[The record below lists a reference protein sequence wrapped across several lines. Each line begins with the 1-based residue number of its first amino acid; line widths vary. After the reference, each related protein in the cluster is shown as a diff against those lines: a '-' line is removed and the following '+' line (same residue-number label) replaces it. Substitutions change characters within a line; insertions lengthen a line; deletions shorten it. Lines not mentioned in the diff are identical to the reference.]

1 MRLANENILIIKNCV
16 QYIFGE
22 NARVYL
28 FGSRVDDSKKG
39 GDIDLYLEID
49 DKQSVFEKKIE
60 LLSALRKSL
69 GDQKIDLIINDFSK
83 EKDIYKIAKS
93 TGILL

>member
-16 QYIFGE
+16 QNIFGE

-28 FGSRVDDSKKG
+28 FGSRVDDAKKG

-69 GDQKIDLIINDFSK
+69 GDQKFDLIINDFSK